1 MKEIKTRFG
10 AILYVEELS
19 HDRHYAD
26 REDEMK
32 VKFFD
37 SRKKYLDYFEVS
49 TLKELAEWKNTTPEV
64 VLNDFVESIEQCQN
78 LETLLNFILAL
89 DWHFCSTSWKT
100 VADWM
105 VCEECYFDIDNV
117 TEEDILNH
125 DCVNVIGDYII
136 VVAEC

>member
-1 MKEIKTRFG
+1 MKTIKTHFG
-10 AILYVEELS
+10 ATLYTEELS

-26 REDEMK
+26 REDESK

-37 SRKKYLDYFEVS
+37 SRKKYLDYFEIS
-49 TLKELAEWKNTTPEV
+49 TLEELAEWQNSTPEI
-64 VLNDFVESIEQCQN
+64 VLGNFVETIEHCQDI
-78 LETLLNFILAL
+78 ETLLNFVFVL
-89 DWHFCSTSWKT
+89 DWHFCSTSWKA

-105 VCEECYFDIDNV
+105 VREKCYFDTDDV
-117 TEEDILNH
+117 TEEDILTH